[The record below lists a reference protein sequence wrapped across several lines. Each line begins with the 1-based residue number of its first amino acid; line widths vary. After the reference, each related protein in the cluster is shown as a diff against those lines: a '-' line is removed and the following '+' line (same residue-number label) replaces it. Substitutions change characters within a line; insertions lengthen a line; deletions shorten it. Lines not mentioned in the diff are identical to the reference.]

1 MSLSKILE
9 VFVISTNIYCCSFIL
24 HRLPFSMQYSRL
36 VFLFIYINI
45 YICVYILD
53 VICFVMVLVLCVV
66 DPLPLRPGACCIT
79 RIQHREPK
87 SMFLFLFYS
96 HAVYSLSLDPFGFW
110 LFTAIHAWKRNALYS
125 PSQCQSSAR
134 HWNECLVEAKKNKTL
149 KKKKDADVG
158 KRFCFS
164 SRSTLECKQIFQVFC
179 FSGDECIFFSF
190 YNSPTPVLQ
199 KKKATA
205 RLSDKDHVLHC
216 EHLISSLS
224 GRRISLQRQQQH
236 NTTLVN
242 SSRSTKWDTDYVIH
256 MAT

>member
-45 YICVYILD
+45 YICVYSWCYLFCD
-53 VICFVMVLVLCVV
+53 GSCTLCCGSTAIVAGRM
-66 DPLPLRPGACCIT
+66 LCIT

-149 KKKKDADVG
+149 KKIKDADVG

-164 SRSTLECKQIFQVFC
+164 SRSTLECTQIFQVFC
-179 FSGDECIFFSF
+179 FSGDECIFFLS
-190 YNSPTPVLQ
+190 TIHRHRCC
-199 KKKATA
+199 KKNKGQQLVYRTKIMFCTA
-205 RLSDKDHVLHC
+205 S
-216 EHLISSLS
+216 ISSH
-224 GRRISLQRQQQH
+224 R
-236 NTTLVN
+236 
-242 SSRSTKWDTDYVIH
+242 
-256 MAT
+256 